1 MTEEV
6 QNNVIIVFTLNGCGH
21 CVELKKKLKQNEID
35 FKEIEIMSNQLIW
48 DKVVEQT
55 GYNTLPTVYVA
66 LNGGDDGPVFIPE
79 KDYKTQDELIENLK
93 KYV

>member
-1 MTEEV
+1 MSNLV
-6 QNNVIIVFTLNGCGH
+6 IVFTLSGCYH
-21 CVELKKKLKQNEID
+21 CVELKKKLNQNEIK
-35 FKEIEIMSNQLIW
+35 FNEIEVGNNSKIW

-66 LNGGDDGPVFIPE
+66 LDEGDQGPVFIPE
-79 KDYKTQDELIENLK
+79 RDYETQDELIEKLK